1 MKRQVN
7 LKLIFY
13 AGLFLL
19 IQCQSRKPSSM
30 IDTSTVPEVDLKRY
44 MGTWYEIA
52 RFPHSFEK
60 NLAGV
65 TATYTLRGDGKI
77 EVLNQGFVDTLDGK
91 LKKARGKAKVPDPGQ
106 PGRLKVSFFL
116 FFYADYF
123 ILELDAENYQWA
135 MIGSSSPGYFWI
147 LCREPFMKEELY
159 GELLRKAELRGYD
172 LSRLQ
177 RVLQPRMQDQP
188 PE

>member
-77 EVLNQGFVDTLDGK
+77 EVL
-91 LKKARGKAKVPDPGQ
+91 
-106 PGRLKVSFFL
+106 
-116 FFYADYF
+116 
-123 ILELDAENYQWA
+123 I
-135 MIGSSSPGYFWI
+135 
-147 LCREPFMKEELY
+147 
-159 GELLRKAELRGYD
+159 
-172 LSRLQ
+172 
-177 RVLQPRMQDQP
+177 QPRSLGLQSSGRP
-188 PE
+188 PVKAASEFPFQ